1 MTKITTLTDFQ
12 QAVEKISGGLDKA
25 YNEAWDLALLLSEQ
39 VGDVAK
45 TMLHR
50 DSCPDWDDWESLVAE
65 NVADVLVVA
74 MALLNYVGRDAPDFI
89 DQAIDRHQRRM
100 SYKVSMDYKQIVRER
115 LGYAHSKGF
124 YLPDGLSDVLQGSLE
139 ENADDLSD
147 SLKRRIT

>member
-1 MTKITTLTDFQ
+1 MSKVSTLADLQ

-74 MALLNYVGRDAPDFI
+74 MALLNYVDRDSTDFL
-89 DQAIDRHQRRM
+89 DQAIDRHERRM
-100 SYKVSMDYKQIVRER
+100 SYKVSMDYQQIVRER

-124 YLPDGLSDVLQGSLE
+124 YLPDGLGDAFQQSLGD
-139 ENADDLSD
+139 NADQLSD
-147 SLKRRIT
+147 SLKRRIS